1 MFTVYNN
8 GIVDY
13 KSSTE
18 NLYNV
23 KNINESKQSTLNPED
38 ETLNEFQRNLN
49 QNNQGKKQKN
59 QEQILSS
66 YKKISQ
72 INQSNNFYYVKDIMS
87 QDLLYI
93 DNSHTVKEAYELLRD
108 KKTAQIP
115 VTTIDK
121 KIVGLIDSKF
131 ILALLIQNL
140 DQANLFLGRR
150 LREIN
155 FPEIITT
162 TPEAELRDVV
172 KIMFDFEIGTMA
184 VVDDTGT
191 LKGIISKSYIFK
203 AMSCI
208 PQLEIWS

>member
-1 MFTVYNN
+1 MFTIYNN
-8 GIVDY
+8 GIIDH

-23 KNINESKQSTLNPED
+23 KNISETSKFTFDPQED
-38 ETLNEFQRNLN
+38 SIKDFKQEQGR
-49 QNNQGKKQKN
+49 NNQKKQ
-59 QEQILSS
+59 QEQFLSS

-72 INQSNNFYYVKDIMS
+72 INQGNQFFFVKDIMS

-93 DNSHTVKEAYELLRD
+93 DNSHTIKEAYELLRD

-121 KIVGLIDSKF
+121 KIVGLIDAKF
-131 ILALLIQNL
+131 ILSLLIQNL
-140 DQANLFLGRR
+140 DQPNLFLNRR
-150 LREIN
+150 LREIA
-155 FPEIITT
+155 FPQIITT
-162 TPEAELRDVV
+162 TPDAELKDVV

-184 VVDDTGT
+184 VVDEEGT

-203 AMSCI
+203 SMSCI

>member
-1 MFTVYNN
+1 MVSLKTW
-8 GIVDY
+8 
-13 KSSTE
+13 T
-18 NLYNV
+18 
-23 KNINESKQSTLNPED
+23 KN
-38 ETLNEFQRNLN
+38 
-49 QNNQGKKQKN
+49 
-59 QEQILSS
+59 
-66 YKKISQ
+66 
-72 INQSNNFYYVKDIMS
+72 
-87 QDLLYI
+87 
-93 DNSHTVKEAYELLRD
+93 LRD

>member
-1 MFTVYNN
+1 MFTIYNN

-23 KNINESKQSTLNPED
+23 KNINETTKFTFDPKEDSVKDFKNKQD
-38 ETLNEFQRNLN
+38 
-49 QNNQGKKQKN
+49 QNGEKKKQ
-59 QEQILSS
+59 EQFLSS

-72 INQSNNFYYVKDIMS
+72 INQGNQFFFVRDIMS

-93 DNSHTVKEAYELLRD
+93 DNSHTIKEAYELLKD

-121 KIVGLIDSKF
+121 KIVGLIDAKF
-131 ILALLIQNL
+131 ILSLLMQNL
-140 DQANLFLGRR
+140 DQPNLLLNRR
-150 LREIN
+150 LRDIS
-155 FPEIITT
+155 FPEIITAN
-162 TPEAELRDVV
+162 PDSELKDVI

-184 VVDDTGT
+184 VVNEEGI

>member
-1 MFTVYNN
+1 M
-8 GIVDY
+8 
-13 KSSTE
+13 
-18 NLYNV
+18 V
-23 KNINESKQSTLNPED
+23 KK
-38 ETLNEFQRNLN
+38 
-49 QNNQGKKQKN
+49 KKQ
-59 QEQILSS
+59 EQFLSS

-72 INQSNNFYYVKDIMS
+72 INQGNQFFFVRDIMS

-93 DNSHTVKEAYELLRD
+93 DNSHTIKEAYELLKD

-121 KIVGLIDSKF
+121 KIVGLIDAKF
-131 ILALLIQNL
+131 ILSLLMQNL
-140 DQANLFLGRR
+140 DEPNLLLNRR
-150 LREIN
+150 LKDIS

-162 TPEAELRDVV
+162 NPDSELKDVI

-184 VVDDTGT
+184 VVNEEGL

>member
-66 YKKISQ
+66 YKNILQICFIS
-72 INQSNNFYYVKDIMS
+72 F
-87 QDLLYI
+87 
-93 DNSHTVKEAYELLRD
+93 
-108 KKTAQIP
+108 
-115 VTTIDK
+115 
-121 KIVGLIDSKF
+121 F
-131 ILALLIQNL
+131 I
-140 DQANLFLGRR
+140 
-150 LREIN
+150 
-155 FPEIITT
+155 
-162 TPEAELRDVV
+162 
-172 KIMFDFEIGTMA
+172 
-184 VVDDTGT
+184 
-191 LKGIISKSYIFK
+191 
-203 AMSCI
+203 
-208 PQLEIWS
+208 